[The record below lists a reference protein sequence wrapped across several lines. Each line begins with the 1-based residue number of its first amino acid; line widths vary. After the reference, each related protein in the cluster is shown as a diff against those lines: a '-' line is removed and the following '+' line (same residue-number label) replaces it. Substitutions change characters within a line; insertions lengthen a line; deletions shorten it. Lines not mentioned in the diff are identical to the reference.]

1 MIVMLPFLRTTS
13 PPLAP
18 LSRED
23 KELSSQLRRD
33 IEVLATDIGPRG
45 VFAPERYKIAEQ
57 FLESALKRA
66 GYAVVRKTFDYL
78 EVECCNLEAALPG
91 TITPERILVVG
102 AHYDSVEGCPA
113 ANDNASG
120 VAGVLAAARA
130 LAGRRFRSTVRFVL
144 FANEE
149 PPHFNINAM
158 GSQIYAYECHKKKED
173 IRGMICLETIGCYS
187 STPDSQIWPLE
198 ALRLVLPNTGNFIG
212 IVGIE
217 QSRRFIEACADAFER
232 RQSFPMVAGAAPS
245 SIEQASWSDHRGFN
259 EAGYQALMVT
269 DTAPLR
275 YQHYHRSTDTPDKL
289 DYESMAR
296 VVRGIIGS
304 IEELADREDL

>member
-1 MIVMLPFLRTTS
+1 MLPFLKTTS
-13 PPLAP
+13 PTLSP

-23 KELSSQLRRD
+23 RELSLQLRRD
-33 IEVLATDIGPRG
+33 VEVLATDIGPRG
-45 VFAPERYKIAEQ
+45 VFAPDRYKIAET
-57 FLESALKRA
+57 FLESALTRA
-66 GYAVVRKTFDYL
+66 GYAVRRRVFDYL
-78 EVECCNLEAALPG
+78 EVECCILEVTLPG
-91 TITPERILVVG
+91 ITRPERILVVG
-102 AHYDSVEGCPA
+102 AHYDSVEDCPA

-120 VAGVLAAARA
+120 VAGVLATARA
-130 LAGRRFRSTVRFVL
+130 LAGRQFHSTVRLVL

-158 GSQIYAYECHKKKED
+158 GSQIYAHECLKKKED

-187 STPDSQIWPLE
+187 SQPDSQIWPLE

-217 QSRRFIEACADAFER
+217 QSRPFIEACADAFER
-232 RQSFPMVAGAAPS
+232 RQAFPMVAGAAPPG
-245 SIEQASWSDHRGFN
+245 IEQASWSDHRGFN

-275 YQHYHRSTDTPDKL
+275 YQHYHRATDTPDKL

-296 VVRGIIGS
+296 VVRGIIGVV
-304 IEELADREDL
+304 EDLADREDL